1 MKRFLYFLSLIF
13 FANCQENFLLVNSKF
28 YPESNTI
35 EYNGKKFVLS
45 STTTTEKTDKAPI
58 SQKSSKVE
66 KEAFNAGISFPQ
78 NFWFK
83 LIIFTIL
90 ACFTCIMSGL
100 TGCYLSIDSLVL
112 ELKMKNGTETEKK
125 YAKNIYNLIQNHHL
139 LEVTLIL
146 YNTFTYATMLIILSQ
161 FVNEMTAIIIS
172 FPMLLFIGEIIPK
185 ALFTGPKQLQ
195 IASIFVPFTSF
206 LIRVSYPISYPIS
219 IFMHSIIGEQGKNR
233 FNNSDLQSLMR
244 LEMQEMMMNSNN
256 SNSNNNQGSFLNE
269 LANKKIDK
277 LILPVKKVTKINYQ
291 EKINKVTI
299 KRLLDRGFSYI
310 PVYKNDPNNLIKILP
325 MKELLLKD
333 LSNSYTLDQ
342 LEVRYIKPVVEYE
355 DVSFLNLFEKFQKEG
370 THMAFIYKKKNH
382 EDDNNQIDN
391 MKQFGTNNSRNE
403 ILGII
408 TLDDLFEFMIKKP
421 ILDEE
426 EDY

>member
-1 MKRFLYFLSLIF
+1 MKRFLFFLSLIF

-90 ACFTCIMSGL
+90 VCFTCIMSGL
-100 TGCYLSIDSLVL
+100 TVCYLSIDSLVL

-195 IASIFVPFTSF
+195 IASIF
-206 LIRVSYPISYPIS
+206 
-219 IFMHSIIGEQGKNR
+219 MHSIIGDQGKNR

-355 DVSFLNLFEKFQKEG
+355 DASFLNLFEKFQKEG

>member
-1 MKRFLYFLSLIF
+1 
-13 FANCQENFLLVNSKF
+13 
-28 YPESNTI
+28 
-35 EYNGKKFVLS
+35 
-45 STTTTEKTDKAPI
+45 
-58 SQKSSKVE
+58 
-66 KEAFNAGISFPQ
+66 
-78 NFWFK
+78 
-83 LIIFTIL
+83 
-90 ACFTCIMSGL
+90 MSGL
-100 TGCYLSIDSLVL
+100 TVCYLSIDSLVL

-219 IFMHSIIGEQGKNR
+219 IFMHSIIGDQGKNR

-355 DVSFLNLFEKFQKEG
+355 DASFLNLFEKFQKEG